1 MKRILKIVVIVFVGA
16 FIAAQFFR
24 PDRTNPPIVQVE
36 TLEATTDVPDN
47 VAQILKRSCK
57 DCHSNQTIYPWY
69 SNLTP
74 FSWLLKN
81 HIDEGRAEL
90 NFSVW
95 NTYDAKKKSR
105 KLDEICDQVS
115 SGEMPHSQ
123 YLWIH
128 RDAILSD
135 DDKKLLCDWEQAERE
150 KIRQN
155 Q

>member
-1 MKRILKIVVIVFVGA
+1 MKRILKIVVIIFIVA

-24 PDRTNPPIVQVE
+24 PDRTNPPIVQAE
-36 TLEATTDVPDN
+36 TLEATTDIPDN
-47 VAQILKRSCK
+47 VAQILRRSCN

-95 NTYDAKKKSR
+95 NTYDAKKKAR
-105 KLDEICDQVS
+105 KLDEICDQVI

-135 DDKKLLCDWEQAERE
+135 EDKKLLCDWEQAERE
-150 KIRQN
+150 KIRQT

>member
-47 VAQILKRSCK
+47 VAQILKRSCN